1 VFGHLAGITS
11 LALTERNVSYSIKLV
26 CECCVTF
33 SFSSFFRVRFRA
45 LHERELA
52 IAASD
57 DDIVVERTHVRVVL
71 RCMYERVE

>member
-1 VFGHLAGITS
+1 MFGHLAGKTS
-11 LALTERNVSYSIKLV
+11 LALTERNVSSSIKLV
-26 CECCVTF
+26 CECCVAF

-52 IAASD
+52 IAVTD

-71 RCMYERVE
+71 RYMYERVQ

>member
-1 VFGHLAGITS
+1 MFGHLAGKTS

-26 CECCVTF
+26 CECCVSF
-33 SFSSFFRVRFRA
+33 SFSSFLRVRLRA

-57 DDIVVERTHVRVVL
+57 NDIVVERARVHVVS
-71 RCMYERVE
+71 RCMYEQVE

>member
-1 VFGHLAGITS
+1 MFGHLAWITS

-33 SFSSFFRVRFRA
+33 SFSSFFRVRSRA

-52 IAASD
+52 IAATD
-57 DDIVVERTHVRVVL
+57 DDIVVERTHVHVVL
-71 RCMYERVE
+71 RSMYERVE